1 MTNDEQP
8 MIHPS
13 AYVDPKAVLGRNVSI
28 GPFSY
33 VGPGVVLGDDCVL
46 HNNVTV
52 TGNTVC
58 GRANVFFPGAVVGV
72 EPQDL
77 KYKGGPTRLEIGDDN
92 VFREYVTVHTG
103 TEVAGGVTRV
113 GSHNRFLVGVHIA
126 HDVIIGD
133 DCIISNYTQLAG
145 HARLEDKVTMGG
157 MSGVHHFATI
167 GTLAYIAAMSRVGAD
182 VPPFMLV
189 EGAPAEIRGFNKKGM
204 QRWGYRED
212 QIRAVQEAWKVLFSS
227 KAREHGGSMLERL
240 AVLEGR
246 PDLNGEVQY
255 LCASVRRTL
264 VDGIYG
270 RYREAHRQDSDA
282 DRRAYYGGEG

>member
-1 MTNDEQP
+1 

-13 AYVDPKAVLGRNVSI
+13 AYVDPKAELGRNISI

-33 VGPGVVLGDDCVL
+33 VGAGVVLGDDCVL
-46 HNNVTV
+46 HNNATV

-58 GRANVFFPGAVVGV
+58 GRANVFFPGTVVGV
-72 EPQDL
+72 VPQDL

-92 VFREYVTVHTG
+92 VFREYVTVHAG
-103 TEVAGGVTRV
+103 TEVGGGVTRV

-133 DCIISNYTQLAG
+133 DCIVSNYTQVAG

-157 MSGVHHFATI
+157 MIGIHHFVTI
-167 GTLAYIAAMSRVGAD
+167 GTMAYVGAMARVGTD
-182 VPPFMLV
+182 VPPFMVV
-189 EGAPAEIRGFNKKGM
+189 EGNPAEVRGFNKKGM
-204 QRWGYRED
+204 QRWGYSEA
-212 QIRAVQEAWKVLFSS
+212 QIRAVQEAWKVLYSS
-227 KAREHGGSMLERL
+227 KAREHGNSILERL

-246 PDLNGEVQY
+246 PELNGEVRY
-255 LCASVRRTL
+255 LCASIRRTL
-264 VDGIYG
+264 QDGVFG
-270 RYREAHRQDSDA
+270 RYLEALRKDSDA